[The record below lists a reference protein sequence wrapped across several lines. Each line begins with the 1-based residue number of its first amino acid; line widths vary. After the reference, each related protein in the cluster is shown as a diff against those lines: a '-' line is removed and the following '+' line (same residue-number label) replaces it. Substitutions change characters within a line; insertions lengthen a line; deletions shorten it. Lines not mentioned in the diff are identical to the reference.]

1 VQLDPIGSISGSNRW
16 DWGWDW
22 WQARTASIPGSEPM
36 WLTTMSETGKEGI
49 HDFHESTYFLKHPT
63 FTENTKGRFLTH
75 APSQSKLISY
85 THADEFTL
93 AGAQRDKRLPAPSTT
108 KTRVET
114 ICVRFSL
121 TLTQTSCFGQAPLV
135 IHSGHQ
141 WTTLPPETAQSD
153 AATLTL
159 SRYTFCC
166 QRLRNSSA

>member
-1 VQLDPIGSISGSNRW
+1 MRPQFLSFMTWNTIARHAISLCGTTIISTGLVVADQPNPSRVAVQLDPIGSISGSNRW

-49 HDFHESTYFLKHPT
+49 HDFHESTCFLKHPT

-108 KTRVET
+108 NIQVET
-114 ICVRFSL
+114 IN
-121 TLTQTSCFGQAPLV
+121 PM
-135 IHSGHQ
+135 I
-141 WTTLPPETAQSD
+141 LPAISVG
-153 AATLTL
+153 
-159 SRYTFCC
+159 
-166 QRLRNSSA
+166 